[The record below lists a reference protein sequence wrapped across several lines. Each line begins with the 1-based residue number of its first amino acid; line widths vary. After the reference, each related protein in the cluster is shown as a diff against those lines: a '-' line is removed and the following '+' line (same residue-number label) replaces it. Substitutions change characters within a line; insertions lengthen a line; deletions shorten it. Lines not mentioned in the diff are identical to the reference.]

1 MTTVT
6 NITELNAAFVSAAG
20 LTTGTFNIT
29 LDFSGVE
36 HLTMTSS
43 DGSLSDAD
51 ILDLS
56 VVQHPPMAADFWL
69 V

>member
-1 MTTVT
+1 MCFTHS
-6 NITELNAAFVSAAG
+6 AFDV
-20 LTTGTFNIT
+20 
-29 LDFSGVE
+29 SGVE

-43 DGSLSDAD
+43 DGSLSDTD
-51 ILDLS
+51 VLDLS